1 MPLAIADSSR
11 EIGVWLYDSTLGVP
25 VYVQQNPWSFFD
37 PEGMDMKRAGENLD
51 SALRAIE
58 GMFTRN
64 PSEGMEAGTKLIEA
78 AMEVVDSGID
88 KISGNPKGGENAVEY
103 AAGFNPVVAAV
114 DTAEQIQAEG
124 VSGAVV
130 AGIVLDK
137 TLGKIP
143 GLKGKGGKIVNSVT
157 KNVDN
162 LVDSARDVLKKA
174 KKTTSRAAKTGDG
187 TIYKVPG
194 TATPSGKPYI
204 GRHNKPEPQKT
215 RASTDGRDRTQA
227 EVINTY
233 DTSKP
238 MEGRV
243 KEQAAIDA
251 EGGVPNLDNKRN
263 EIRKKK

>member
-1 MPLAIADSSR
+1 MIELRPLR
-11 EIGVWLYDSTLGVP
+11 WLVVFLLSLIWATMGRAASLAER
-25 VYVQQNPWSFFD
+25 NEFD
-37 PEGMDMKRAGENLD
+37 RC
-51 SALRAIE
+51 AL
-58 GMFTRN
+58 
-64 PSEGMEAGTKLIEA
+64 
-78 AMEVVDSGID
+78 
-88 KISGNPKGGENAVEY
+88 
-103 AAGFNPVVAAV
+103 
-114 DTAEQIQAEG
+114 
-124 VSGAVV
+124 
-130 AGIVLDK
+130 
-137 TLGKIP
+137 
-143 GLKGKGGKIVNSVT
+143 
-157 KNVDN
+157 
-162 LVDSARDVLKKA
+162 
-174 KKTTSRAAKTGDG
+174 AAKTGDG

-227 EVINTY
+227 EVIDTY